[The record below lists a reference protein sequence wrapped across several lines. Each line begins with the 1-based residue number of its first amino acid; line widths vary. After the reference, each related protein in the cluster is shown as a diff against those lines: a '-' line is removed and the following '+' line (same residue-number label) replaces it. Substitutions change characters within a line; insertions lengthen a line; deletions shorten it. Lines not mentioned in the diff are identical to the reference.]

1 MVSWYNFL
9 SRFGFGFTR
18 LRKTR
23 VILSVVSSFLGQKF
37 FEGQCKRERH
47 SIRVETRSGLYLL
60 RLGVSVSLRF
70 DKHLALPKRA
80 GRAHERKQ
88 RPYISHQ
95 TVCS

>member
-1 MVSWYNFL
+1 MVSWYIFF

-23 VILSVVSSFLGQKF
+23 VILSIVSSFPGQKF
-37 FEGQCKRERH
+37 FEVQCKRGRH
-47 SIRVETRSGLYLL
+47 LIRAETRSGFYLL
-60 RLGVSVSLRF
+60 RLAVSLSLRF

-80 GRAHERKQ
+80 RRAHERKQ